1 MLYGIDTVV
10 RAWYNSLKQPITNM
24 ENADAFINA
33 YNKSPEA
40 QKAFVKAI
48 LGEIEIVGKSPV
60 DIIPKTRTR

>member
-1 MLYGIDTVV
+1 
-10 RAWYNSLKQPITNM
+10 M

-60 DIIPKTRTR
+60 DIIPKPRTR